1 MCRAIYLEALGVSP
15 MQYFLKYLTSAPIV
29 AAATLIILATV
40 AIELNYFFP
49 GLQYGT
55 FVHAVP

>member
-1 MCRAIYLEALGVSP
+1 

-29 AAATLIILATV
+29 ATITLVALSTV
-40 AIELNYFFP
+40 LIELNYFFP

-55 FVHAVP
+55 YFHAVP

>member
-1 MCRAIYLEALGVSP
+1 

-29 AAATLIILATV
+29 ATLTLVIIATFL
-40 AIELNYFFP
+40 IELNYFFP

-55 FVHAVP
+55 YFHPVP

>member
-1 MCRAIYLEALGVSP
+1 